1 MNLKIALTLI
11 SVNFLF
17 ACAPTDQVSSSG
29 RNNGSGGSHP
39 DESALLWQQT
49 SAEYTALCHQAFN
62 AATVYLS
69 NNIVDQVGEK
79 PRAIV
84 MDLDETVLDNSAY
97 NAELI
102 LKGEQYKTE
111 TWNKWTTKVEAKP
124 IPGAVEFIQSLQNYD
139 LDVIFISNRDQ
150 EFINYTLDNLNQFG
164 IEVNSE
170 QLLLKVAE
178 SDKSAR
184 RAQVEQQYEIV
195 MFIGD
200 NLADF
205 GDFFEGNK
213 TVSER
218 KNLVR
223 EFQQNFGRKF
233 IVLPNPVYGAW
244 KNSLELKDNAYPSN
258 NQEKG
263 RKSYLRVRP

>member
-1 MNLKIALTLI
+1 MILKNTATLVII
-11 SVNFLF
+11 SILF
-17 ACAPTDQVSSSG
+17 ACAPSDQISSSSENSYVG
-29 RNNGSGGSHP
+29 NSHP
-39 DESALLWQQT
+39 DETALLWQQT
-49 SAEYTALCHQAFN
+49 SAEYAALCHQAFN
-62 AATVYLS
+62 AASIYLS

-79 PRAIV
+79 PRAVV
-84 MDLDETVLDNSAY
+84 MDLDETVLDNTAY

-102 LKGEQYKTE
+102 LNGEKYQTE

-124 IPGAVEFIQSLQNYD
+124 IPGAVEFIQSLENYN
-139 LDVIFISNRDQ
+139 LDVIFVSNRDQ
-150 EFINYTLDNLNQFG
+150 EFANYTLDNLNQFG
-164 IEVNSE
+164 VDVNAE

-200 NLADF
+200 NIADF
-205 GDFFEGNK
+205 GDFFEGEK

-218 KNLVR
+218 KGLVT

-233 IVLPNPVYGAW
+233 IILPNPVYGSW
-244 KNSLELKDNAYPSN
+244 KNALKLKDQSYPSN
-258 NQEKG
+258 EKEKG
-263 RKSYLRVRP
+263 PKSYLRVRP